1 MRTQI
6 KLIALDMDGTL
17 YNNQSQIS
25 DVNQTTI
32 RHATSQGI
40 EVVISTGRPYAGLP
54 LELLGTLGIRYAITA
69 GGAAIYRLADSACIY
84 TSRMEPAVV
93 CPILEKLQEKD
104 IHIDAFIGGDGY
116 TISSCRDRISQLAL
130 PESIKQ
136 YIRDTRIFKD
146 DLTAYIASAHRTVE
160 KVTLNFYKTPDGSF
174 AHRDEVA
181 SFLSTCP
188 QISAVT
194 GGYYNLEFTK
204 TGTTKGSA
212 LSYLCEYLNIPI
224 SATMACGDTQN
235 DIDILKTAAIG
246 VAMDNAS
253 DAVKSVA
260 DYITLSNEENGVS
273 HAIRHFTGIA

>member
-1 MRTQI
+1 
-6 KLIALDMDGTL
+6 
-17 YNNQSQIS
+17 
-25 DVNQTTI
+25 
-32 RHATSQGI
+32 
-40 EVVISTGRPYAGLP
+40 
-54 LELLGTLGIRYAITA
+54 
-69 GGAAIYRLADSACIY
+69 
-84 TSRMEPAVV
+84 MEPAVV

-116 TISSCRDRISQLAL
+116 TISSCRNRDRGQLAL
-130 PESIKQ
+130 PESIRQ

-146 DLTAYIASAHRTVE
+146 DLAAYIASTNRAVE
-160 KVTLNFYKTPDGSF
+160 KVTLNFYKTPDGIF

-181 SFLSTCP
+181 SFLSTRP
-188 QISAVT
+188 EISAVT

-204 TGTTKGSA
+204 AGTTKGSA
-212 LSYLCEYLNIPI
+212 LSHLCEYLNLPI